1 MVVSVGCVVASVV
14 DVSVV
19 SIVSLSVVIMVVPF
33 MLTSH
38 TDDHVTQAVSTY
50 AHIHTIVPANR
61 LRYVISPVFVHTA
74 LSAVQAMG
82 SICTYR
88 TFLLEATNWST
99 GIARV
104 VSVPVSIS
112 AVVASSTTHSTVSDA
127 LGSSPVF
134 VPLFVPVISD
144 VKASVQS
151 AFCNVYVLLAEFVF
165 VKNEVNVFAT
175 LRSQNIPSRNVF
187 NPETV

>member
-1 MVVSVGCVVASVV
+1 
-14 DVSVV
+14 
-19 SIVSLSVVIMVVPF
+19 
-33 MLTSH
+33 
-38 TDDHVTQAVSTY
+38 
-50 AHIHTIVPANR
+50 
-61 LRYVISPVFVHTA
+61 
-74 LSAVQAMG
+74 
-82 SICTYR
+82 
-88 TFLLEATNWST
+88 
-99 GIARV
+99 

-175 LRSQNIPSRNVF
+175 LRSPKVVSRKVFSPEFVCADARIISPDPPPPAIVTVTSVPTFVADTQAPTKLKEETALVICVPSSFTGILAVAEIVISPLPSREVEFIVF
-187 NPETV
+187 MFVQDTRIA